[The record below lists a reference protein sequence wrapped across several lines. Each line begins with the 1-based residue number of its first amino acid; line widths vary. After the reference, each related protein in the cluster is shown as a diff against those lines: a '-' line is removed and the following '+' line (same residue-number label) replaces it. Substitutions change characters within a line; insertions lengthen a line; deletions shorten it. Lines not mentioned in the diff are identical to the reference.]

1 MSDVHKCLML
11 RYVILAD
18 VYDCHDSTVRC
29 LH

>member
-1 MSDVHKCLML
+1 ML

-18 VYDCHDSTVRC
+18 VYDFHYSPVRC